1 MADGRKK
8 VADNRPIGHSV
19 GPSRKPHPTM
29 SKTDQHPRTNAEHC
43 QGLSTLALAC
53 VLALMSGGAGF
64 ARAPERVLSLDQ
76 CADQYVAALAPR
88 GSVVG
93 LSHRADDGD
102 SYMAR
107 AAKGLPKRRASFE
120 AAFAARPDVV
130 VRYWGGDAKLVRALK
145 RRGVRVVT
153 IEEAQDFEGVRG
165 NVRRVSAAL
174 GRPAGG
180 ERLATRMDADLRAA
194 RGAWG
199 GREALYLTP
208 GGFTS
213 GPGTLIDAML
223 RGAGLRNAARGASF
237 AAVPLERLV
246 LTPPPAFV
254 LGFFDMARFTRWDVA
269 GHPVLERVRRSRI
282 SASVPGKYL
291 HCPAWFAG
299 EGVRRLAEAAPGR

>member
-1 MADGRKK
+1 MAEGVSA
-8 VADNRPIGHSV
+8 VALGC
-19 GPSRKPHPTM
+19 
-29 SKTDQHPRTNAEHC
+29 A
-43 QGLSTLALAC
+43 LALI
-53 VLALMSGGAGF
+53 SGGAAF

-76 CADQYVAALAPR
+76 CADQYVVASAPR

-102 SYMAR
+102 SYMAA
-107 AAKGLPKRRASFE
+107 AAKGLPQRRASFE

-130 VRYWGGDAKLVRALK
+130 VRYWGGDAKLVRALE

-153 IEEAQDFEGVRG
+153 IEEARDFEGVRA

-174 GRPAGG
+174 DRVAEG
-180 ERLATRMDADLRAA
+180 ERLAARMDADLHAA

-254 LGFFDMARFTRWDVA
+254 LGFFDMARFTRWDLA
-269 GHPVLERVRRSRI
+269 GHPVLEWVRRGRT
-282 SASVPGKYL
+282 ATSVPGKYL

-299 EGVRRLAEAAPGR
+299 EGVRRLAEAAPAR